1 MSLVWLAFVTA
12 CGPASSGMST
22 EGGGGSSTGTSAGV
36 PTTSAGSGGEPVDAI
51 AWTYTHDGAANKR
64 DMALGVAVDKAGR
77 IIVVGVE
84 TGETQD
90 GLIIALSSEGEELW
104 RRTFDG
110 LAGLEDEFWGV
121 VLDDDGRIFVAGSE
135 EVAPNKRT
143 SIVRAFDVEGGEL
156 WRFAEEPAVP
166 SYAYI
171 AGLALADGALYS
183 VGADRIMDGGGLFT
197 VRRHDPDT
205 GALAWRT
212 ATQAGWKGAYGSG
225 ITATAERVI
234 AVGYVKDEDIQPLTV
249 VLDPAGAIVSETLQA
264 IPRGFW
270 NQIAPIG
277 AAGDLMLVG
286 GTFMPGVINRDVIV
300 RRVDAN
306 FVEQWSRTH
315 EHEMLED
322 MGLGVAV
329 GANEG
334 VFIGGAVTS
343 TGTAGEHK
351 DIFGARY
358 TGEGTLLWTDLHDH
372 PVAHGDDYGQAAAA
386 GPGFFVLAGYET
398 TPDHNADVWVRRFND
413 D

>member
-22 EGGGGSSTGTSAGV
+22 EGGGGSSTGTSTGV
-36 PTTSAGSGGEPVDAI
+36 PTTSGGEPVDAI

-110 LAGLEDEFWGV
+110 LARLEDEFWGV

-166 SYAYI
+166 SYAYV
-171 AGLALADGALYS
+171 AGLVLADGALYS

-249 VLDPAGAIVSETLQA
+249 VLDPAGAIVSETLHE

-277 AAGDLMLVG
+277 ASGDLMLVG

-300 RRVDAN
+300 RVGT
-306 FVEQWSRTH
+306 SP
-315 EHEMLED
+315 
-322 MGLGVAV
+322 GV
-329 GANEG
+329 
-334 VFIGGAVTS
+334 
-343 TGTAGEHK
+343 TGS
-351 DIFGARY
+351 
-358 TGEGTLLWTDLHDH
+358 
-372 PVAHGDDYGQAAAA
+372 AA
-386 GPGFFVLAGYET
+386 GPGAGSWSTVAGT
-398 TPDHNADVWVRRFND
+398 TRRRVADAVCRDAGVPTGSSRPTRPTTFRRRSGRRP
-413 D
+413 